1 MELHSE
7 LILPYVGAIFGLPL
21 IFFQSHRLHGRWS
34 RLRKWGRCL
43 GLAALGILSCAYV
56 LGVYGF
62 FVEPNLL
69 IVRRTTIVSDNWRG
83 PPLTIA
89 AIGDVHAQSPHVSAA
104 RVRSLVARTNA
115 LDPDLIVLLGDYING
130 SAPIASRS
138 RQSRTRTAVAMAAF
152 GAFEAPHGV
161 ISVLGNHDI
170 WYGRTPV
177 FQALR
182 KAHIVVLENGH
193 VVIERPAGRF
203 VVAGLTDR
211 YSAKPDFARALAGAP
226 AGADVI
232 VLSHSPDPFARVPAD
247 VALMLAAH
255 THCGQVTIPFL
266 GRLIVPSVH
275 GQRYACRRIDERG
288 RTMFVTSGVGTSIL
302 PVRFLNPPEIALITL
317 KSADGSR

>member
-1 MELHSE
+1 MELHSQ
-7 LILPYVGAIFGLPL
+7 LILPYVGAIVGLPFV
-21 IFFQSHRLHGRWS
+21 FFQSR
-34 RLRKWGRCL
+34 RLRRSWPGLHKRGRSL
-43 GLAALGILSCAYV
+43 GLATLGVFSCAYV

-69 IVRRTTIVSDNWRG
+69 VVRRTTIVSHNWHG
-83 PPLTIA
+83 APLTIA
-89 AIGDVHAQSPHVSAA
+89 AIGDVHVQSPHVNAA
-104 RVRSLVARTNA
+104 RVRSLVARANA

-130 SAPIASRS
+130 SAPIGVRS
-138 RQSRTRTAVAMAAF
+138 RQSRTKTAAAMAAF
-152 GAFEAPHGV
+152 SAFEARHGV

-177 FQALR
+177 HQALR
-182 KAHIVVLENGH
+182 KADIVVLENGH
-193 VVIERPAGRF
+193 VVIERSAGRF
-203 VVAGLTDR
+203 VVAGLADR

-226 AGADVI
+226 GGADVI
-232 VLSHSPDPFARVPAD
+232 VLSHNPDPFARVPAD

-255 THCGQVTIPFL
+255 THCGQVTIPFI

-275 GQRYACRRIDERG
+275 GQRYACRRIDEHG

-317 KSADGSR
+317 KSADPPR